1 MTHFSFNSH
10 FAHEP
15 YCLLCAGREHLKK
28 KKETKVKYMTQSASL
43 PSRLNKWH
51 IFMHWLPFTS
61 PDQHSFKALKETLNM
76 KETLYTGLNQ

>member
-28 KKETKVKYMTQSASL
+28 KERNEGKIYDPVGKFAKQA
-43 PSRLNKWH
+43 K
-51 IFMHWLPFTS
+51 
-61 PDQHSFKALKETLNM
+61 
-76 KETLYTGLNQ
+76 